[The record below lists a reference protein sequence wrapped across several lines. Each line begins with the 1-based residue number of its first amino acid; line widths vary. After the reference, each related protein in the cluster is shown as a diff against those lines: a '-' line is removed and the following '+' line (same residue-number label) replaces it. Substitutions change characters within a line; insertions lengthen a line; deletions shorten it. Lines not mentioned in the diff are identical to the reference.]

1 MKPKISLR
9 WRLTIWYSTIVL
21 LSLVAFAFFSYYW
34 VFNELYSNLDE
45 SLKKISN
52 TLKYIIKEEARYSE
66 LGEEESELSYLLYGR
81 KDKFNIFKKEER
93 SRFIGPL
100 RPEKNETNTS
110 PSDVVWSAIF
120 THLLLN
126 PDNYFI
132 QIADTNLQIIWKSK
146 NLEAYELPVDKTYQA
161 GKVKN
166 ARYSKYVYYD
176 NVIIG
181 KEKLR
186 LLINRNEYSIITIAY
201 TVREVQETL
210 QSLFSAI
217 LLAVPII
224 LLVSIAGGIALAK
237 MSLKPV
243 DKMTQTANDITA
255 KNLSLRIEEPDTDDE
270 IARLARTLNN
280 MIKRLEQSFLRIQQ
294 FTSDASHELRTP
306 LTILRGEIEVVLSRE
321 RAEEEYIEVLGSALE
336 EVVRLSNVVES
347 LLQLSRA
354 DGGHAKLS
362 FERGHLSTLIED
374 IAEDIS
380 IIAEAKDI
388 TITTDIQNG
397 VVAQYDEGKLHQA
410 VLNVLDNAV
419 KYTPEKGKV
428 KVSLKDREHYV
439 EIKVS
444 DNGLGMTQEE
454 LNHIFDRFYRVDK
467 ARSSENIKGSGLGLS
482 IVKWIVEAHDGKI
495 FVESQPKKGT
505 NFIMMLPKSQNLS

>member
-1 MKPKISLR
+1 MKPKLSLR

-21 LSLVAFAFFSYYW
+21 VSLIAFAFYAYYW

-45 SLKKISN
+45 SLMKISN
-52 TLKYIIKEEARYSE
+52 TLSFIIEEEASNIENY
-66 LGEEESELSYLLYGR
+66 GEKGNLSYVFSGNL
-81 KDKFNIFKKEER
+81 DKFTLFKKEEK

-100 RPEKNETNTS
+100 RPNKNGVKNKR
-110 PSDVVWSAIF
+110 SDVVWSAIF

-126 PDNYFI
+126 PDNYYI
-132 QIADTNLQIIWKSK
+132 QIADTNQQIVWKSR
-146 NLEAYELPVDKTYQA
+146 NLEAYEMPVDRTYQS

-166 ARYSKYVYYD
+166 SPYNQFTFYD

-186 LLINRNEYSIITIAY
+186 LFVNRNEYSIITIAY
-201 TVREVQETL
+201 TVRDVQNTL

-224 LLVSIAGGIALAK
+224 FFVSIMGGIALAK

-243 DKMTQTANDITA
+243 DKMTKTANDITA
-255 KNLSLRIEEPDTDDE
+255 RNLTLRIEEPDTDDE
-270 IARLARTLNN
+270 ISRLAKTLND
-280 MIKRLEQSFLRIQQ
+280 MIRRLQQSFIKIQQ

-306 LTILRGEIEVVLSRE
+306 LTILRGELEVALTKE
-321 RAEEEYIEVLGSALE
+321 RTEDDYIEVLGSALE
-336 EVVRLSNVVES
+336 EVIRLSNVVES

-354 DGGHAKLS
+354 DGGHSRLS
-362 FERGHLSTLIED
+362 FERRNLSVLIED
-374 IAEDIS
+374 IIEDMS
-380 IIAEAKDI
+380 IIAEQKEIELISDV
-388 TITTDIQNG
+388 QKG
-397 VVAQYDEGKLHQA
+397 VISQFDEGKIHQA
-410 VLNVLDNAV
+410 VLNIIDNAV
-419 KYTPEKGKV
+419 KYTPENGKV

-444 DNGLGMTQEE
+444 DNGVGMSQEE
-454 LNHIFDRFYRVDK
+454 LTHIFDRFYRVDK

-482 IVKWIVEAHDGKI
+482 IVKWIVEAHNGKI

-505 NFIMMLPKSQNLS
+505 NFIMMLPKSQNL